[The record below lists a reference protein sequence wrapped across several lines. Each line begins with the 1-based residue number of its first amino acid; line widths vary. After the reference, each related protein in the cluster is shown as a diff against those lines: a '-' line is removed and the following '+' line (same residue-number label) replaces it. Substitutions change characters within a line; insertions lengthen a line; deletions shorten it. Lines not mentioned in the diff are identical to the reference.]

1 MGNIKRGKLPSKA
14 VAKLPKRL
22 PFGMKNSKHQ
32 TSM

>member
-22 PFGMKNSKHQ
+22 PLGMKRSNHQ
-32 TSM
+32 TRM